1 MYGKIRIR
9 QKRTIYR
16 WKCGDSMK
24 LLLAAILTLALLVI
38 GFYIYKTRKEEKV
51 LARTVGQTLFF
62 GWVIVL
68 FNLIS
73 LVTNFERVCLFA
85 YSMYFVASDWML
97 YYLLRFSIE
106 YIGVDFRRYVKRWI
120 MLPVLAVDSAL
131 VLLNN
136 FNRFMYDL
144 RPVEL
149 FGGEAYWELTISPF
163 FFGHYAINVLLVVFS
178 LIALFCGTFTA
189 PVFYRKKYL
198 TIAAMTT
205 ALMIIN
211 VFTVTSA
218 VDISVIGYVVEAI
231 GIYYCAFVYT
241 PQKLLQK
248 MLFQVTKDMTVA
260 VFVLDTDGK
269 RLYSNTYADALLAPE
284 TAPRNTSDETL
295 EEWCQARYLNEEE
308 AFIEEQF
315 FYRGDEEVILKIQLQ
330 RMVDDKNLLQ
340 GGYFVI
346 QDRTEEIN
354 NLKKEQYLATHDSL
368 TGLYN
373 KEYFCEVAKR
383 YIERYPETEF
393 YVICTDIKE
402 FKIINDSFGTQIG
415 DQILRNAARMLKEEL
430 KGAVVTGRIGSDV
443 FAILMP
449 KGNYNELFFRN
460 QKSKDFLHGIDKA
473 FSFPVVSHIGIYEV
487 TERDLPVSVMC
498 DRARM
503 AINTIKEDYHK
514 RIAYYDEKLRAEI
527 VREQELIKDFDK
539 ALEHG
544 QIKMFL
550 QPQTTV
556 DGSLLGAEAL
566 VRWCHP
572 EKGWISPGEF
582 IPVFERNGLISD
594 IDRFVWEQACK
605 QLKAWKEMGRDD
617 VYISVNISPRD
628 FYFLNVFHT
637 FIDLVEKYDIEPKN
651 LKLEITETAIVLDF
665 NRQVELITRLRKNG
679 FVVEMDDFGSG
690 YSSLNMLKDIHV
702 DILKIDM
709 AFLKKAKDEDRS
721 KKILQMV
728 IGLSNQLGMP
738 VITEGVESEEQV
750 KFLSEIG
757 CDMFQ
762 GYYFAKPMS
771 VEEFDERYFLSDK

>member
-1 MYGKIRIR
+1 MKI
-9 QKRTIYR
+9 
-16 WKCGDSMK
+16 
-24 LLLAAILTLALLVI
+24 LLGAILILALIVI
-38 GFYIYKTRKEEKV
+38 GFYIYKTRQEKKSI
-51 LARTVGQTLFF
+51 ARTVGRTLFF
-62 GWVIVL
+62 GWIIVL
-68 FNLIS
+68 FNFVS
-73 LVTNFERVCLFA
+73 LVTRYEGVCLFA

-97 YYLLRFSIE
+97 YYLLRFSLE
-106 YIGVDFRRYVKRWI
+106 YIGNDFERFVKRRW
-120 MLPVLAVDSAL
+120 MLLLLAVDSAL
-131 VLLNN
+131 VLFNN
-136 FNRFMYDL
+136 FYQIMYEL

-149 FGGEAYWELTISPF
+149 YGGESYYELAVKPLF
-163 FFGHYAINVLLVVFS
+163 YVHYAIILMLVVFS
-178 LIALFCGTFTA
+178 LLALFYGTFTA

-198 TIAAMTT
+198 TIALITT
-205 ALMIIN
+205 ALAIIN
-211 VFTVTSA
+211 IFTVTSA
-218 VDISVIGYVVEAI
+218 VDVSVIGYVVEAI
-231 GIYYCAFVYT
+231 SLYYCAFVYT

-248 MLFQVTKDMTVA
+248 MLFQVTQDMTVA

-269 RLYSNTYADALLAPE
+269 MLYSNTYADALLNPE
-284 TAPRNTSDETL
+284 TAPKNTSDETL

-315 FYRGDEEVILKIQLQ
+315 FYRGDDEVILKIQLQ
-330 RMVDDKNLLQ
+330 RMVDDKNHLQ

-354 NLKKEQYLATHDSL
+354 NLKQEQYLATHDSL

-383 YIERYPETEF
+383 YLERYPETEF

-430 KGAVVTGRIGSDV
+430 RGAVVTGRIGSDV

-473 FSFPVVSHIGIYEV
+473 FSFPVVSHVGIYEV
-487 TERDLPVSVMC
+487 TERELPVSVMC

-539 ALEHG
+539 ALENG
-544 QIKMFL
+544 QIRMFL

-556 DGSLLGAEAL
+556 DGKLLGAEAL

-594 IDRFVWEQACK
+594 IDRFIWEEACK

-617 VYISVNISPRD
+617 IYISVNISPRD
-628 FYFLNVFHT
+628 FYFLNVYHS
-637 FIDLVEKYDIEPKN
+637 FIELVEKYDIEPKN

-709 AFLKKAKDEDRS
+709 AFLKKAKDEERS

-728 IGLSNQLGMP
+728 VGLSSQLGMP
-738 VITEGVESEEQV
+738 VITEGVESAEQV
-750 KFLSEIG
+750 QFLSEIG
-757 CDMFQ
+757 CEMFQ

-771 VEEFDERYFLSDK
+771 VEEFETKYFTTNQ